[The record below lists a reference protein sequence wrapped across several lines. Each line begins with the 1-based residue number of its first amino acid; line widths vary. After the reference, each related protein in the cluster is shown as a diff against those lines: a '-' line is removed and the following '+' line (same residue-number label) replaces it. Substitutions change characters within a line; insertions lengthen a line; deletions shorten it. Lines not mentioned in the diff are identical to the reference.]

1 MLMIISTKV
10 YAEALYQV
18 GVETRKPLEFYEALQ
33 TFQEFLNDEEFN
45 RIMVATF
52 LDQNALTPVW
62 NELGK
67 IFPQE
72 VVKFLGMIQ
81 DAKLMSDF
89 SRVLREY
96 RDFLEE
102 GKHLNVVEVTSPK
115 VLTEDEKVQLMHNLK
130 TRYEGVFEVAYHVDD
145 SLINGLVVRVNHDI
159 YDTSIKSK
167 LDRILNQ
174 GGLENE

>member
-18 GVETRKPLEFYEALQ
+18 GVETRNPMEFYNALQ
-33 TFQEFLNDEEFN
+33 TFQEFLNDEEFY
-45 RIMVATF
+45 RIMTATF
-52 LDQNALTPVW
+52 LDQDALEPVW
-62 NELGK
+62 SELGK
-67 IFPQE
+67 TFPQE
-72 VVKFLGMIQ
+72 VVKFLKMIQ

-89 SRVLREY
+89 DRIVREY

-102 GKHLNVVEVTSPK
+102 GKHLNVVEVTSPN
-115 VLTEDEKVQLMHNLK
+115 VLSENEKEQLMANLK
-130 TRYEGVFEVAYHVDD
+130 LRYEGVFEIDYNVDA
-145 SLINGLVVRVNHDI
+145 SLIKGLVVRVNHDI

>member
-18 GVETRKPLEFYEALQ
+18 GVEARKPLEFYEALK
-33 TFQEFLNDEEFN
+33 TFQEFLADQEFY

-52 LDQNALTPVW
+52 LDQETLEPVW

-67 IFPQE
+67 TFPQE
-72 VVKFLGMIQ
+72 VVKFLSIIQ
-81 DAKLMSDF
+81 DANLMSDF
-89 SRVLREY
+89 HRIVREY
-96 RDFLEE
+96 RDYLEE
-102 GKHLNVVEVTSPK
+102 GKHLNVVEVTSPD
-115 VLTEDEKVQLMHNLK
+115 VLSENEKDQLMSNLK
-130 TRYEGVFEVAYHVDD
+130 ARYAGLFEIVYNVDA